1 MTEQW
6 EQPPNPVSL
15 PVPWSIGS
23 WKVWQQLIK
32 KGTHHRA
39 RTGAATHDRA
49 RTRRRLCGSTN
60 FSGLV
65 PFMLLISAVG

>member
-32 KGTHHRA
+32 KGTH
-39 RTGAATHDRA
+39 DRA
-49 RTRRRLCGSTN
+49 RTRRRLCQLRN
-60 FSGLV
+60 AHLV
-65 PFMLLISAVG
+65 SSVTAAARAVIGIP